1 MPGARTDSTPHPIGG
16 DRIGHRGRILL
27 EVPLDLV
34 NREFRGP
41 GVTRNVSMGGLFVA
55 ATVALPAGDR
65 VALLASKVD
74 GGEAAEIEAEIRWA
88 RTADEGGGHPAG
100 LGLRFVDP
108 LPCVVRFV
116 RALLRLRQT
125 PAI

>member
-1 MPGARTDSTPHPIGG
+1 MPGGERV
-16 DRIGHRGRILL
+16 GHRGRILI
-27 EVPLDLV
+27 EVSLDLV

-55 ATVALPAGDR
+55 ATAALPAGHR

-88 RTADEGGGHPAG
+88 RAADEGSGRPAG

-116 RALLRLRQT
+116 RTLLRLRGAH
-125 PAI
+125 AI